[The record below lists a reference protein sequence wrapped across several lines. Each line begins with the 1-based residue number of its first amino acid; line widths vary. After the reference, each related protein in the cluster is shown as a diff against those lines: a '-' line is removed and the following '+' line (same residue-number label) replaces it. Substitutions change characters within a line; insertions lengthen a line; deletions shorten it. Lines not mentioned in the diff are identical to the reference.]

1 MNMNDRNSH
10 SHPARDPLHD
20 DHIGETSDLSKA
32 RLRAWLQILRVSRRI
47 EGELREKMR
56 VEYDSTLPRF
66 DVMAALYRA
75 KDGLRM
81 SELSKSLMVSNGN
94 VTGIVERLVNE
105 GMITRIAVEND
116 RRALMVKLTPEGR
129 DDFARRALVHEGW
142 VSDLFD
148 GMTTEDASDLIAIL
162 RRVQSRKDASHD

>member
-1 MNMNDRNSH
+1 
-10 SHPARDPLHD
+10 
-20 DHIGETSDLSKA
+20 
-32 RLRAWLQILRVSRRI
+32 
-47 EGELREKMR
+47 MR

-81 SELSKSLMVSNGN
+81 SALSKSLMVSNGN

-105 GMITRIAVEND
+105 GMVTRVAVEND
-116 RRALMVKLTPEGR
+116 RRALIVKLTDEGR
-129 DDFARRALVHEGW
+129 ADFARRALVHEGW

-148 GMTTEDASDLIAIL
+148 GMNAEDANDLIAIL
-162 RRVQSRKDASHD
+162 RRVQSRKGQTHD

>member
-1 MNMNDRNSH
+1 MKM
-10 SHPARDPLHD
+10 D
-20 DHIGETSDLSKA
+20 DANFSRPETGEETSDLSKA
-32 RLRAWLQILRVSRRI
+32 RLRAWLQILRVSRQT

-81 SELSKSLMVSNGN
+81 SALSKSLMVSNGN

-105 GMITRIAVEND
+105 GMVTRVAVEND
-116 RRALMVKLTPEGR
+116 RRALIVKLTDEGR
-129 DDFARRALVHEGW
+129 ADFARRALVHEGW
-142 VSDLFD
+142 VSDLFA
-148 GMTTEDASDLIAIL
+148 GMNAEDASDLIAIL
-162 RRVQSRKDASHD
+162 RRVQSRKGQTHD

>member
-1 MNMNDRNSH
+1 MNDSNSH

-20 DHIGETSDLSKA
+20 DNIGETSDLSKA

>member
-1 MNMNDRNSH
+1 MKMDDP
-10 SHPARDPLHD
+10 HPRRDPAQK
-20 DHIGETSDLSKA
+20 DHAGETSDLSKA
-32 RLRAWLQILRVSRRI
+32 RLRAWLQILRVSRLV
-47 EGELREKMR
+47 ESELREKMR

-81 SELSKSLMVSNGN
+81 SALSKLLMVSNGN

-105 GMITRIAVEND
+105 GMVSRIAVEND
-116 RRALMVKLTPEGR
+116 RRALIVKLTPEGR
-129 DDFARRALVHEGW
+129 KDFARRALVHEGW

-148 GMTTEDASDLIAIL
+148 GMTAEDAHDLITIL
-162 RRVQSRKDASHD
+162 RRVQNRKDASHD